1 MKFSLV
7 TVVWNNPENIKDV
20 IYSVLSQTYE
30 NIEYIIV
37 DSASNDGTRDSAK
50 L

>member
-1 MKFSLV
+1 VKFSIVAL
-7 TVVWNNPENIKDV
+7 VWNNLETMKYV

-30 NIEYIIV
+30 NIEYIIL
-37 DSASNDGTRDSAK
+37 DSSINHGTRDSAK